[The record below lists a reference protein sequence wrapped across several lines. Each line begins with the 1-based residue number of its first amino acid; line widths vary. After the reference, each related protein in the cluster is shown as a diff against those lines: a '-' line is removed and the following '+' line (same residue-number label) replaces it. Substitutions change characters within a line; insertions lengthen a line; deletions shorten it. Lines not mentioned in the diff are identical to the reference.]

1 MSTTPTLTPANSTP
15 INIPHT
21 WIAAALVVLFA
32 LGALSVY
39 EWVQEREARIKAVAQ
54 TATQQKSIDAAKSD
68 AAQTA
73 AQLKQTLAALEQQKA
88 KPATPQQIIHDTSKL
103 IPSLPQPITIQ
114 TAPAPAVGNGPA
126 QPGAADSAKVPQ
138 QQIIVPAADFQAI
151 QEAEIGCQENSAKLA
166 ACSLIAAD
174 TAAELKA
181 TEAQRDTWEKTA
193 KGGAWLHKT
202 LTAAKWIAIGAGAG
216 YVAGHK
222 W

>member
-1 MSTTPTLTPANSTP
+1 MSTPVDPATLVTPSPWP
-15 INIPHT
+15 RRIG
-21 WIAAALVVLFA
+21 IALLVALIA
-32 LGALSVY
+32 LGGY
-39 EWVQEREARIKAVAQ
+39 EWLAERESRIKAEAQ
-54 TATQQKSIDAAKSD
+54 TAAQQKSIDAAKND

-88 KPATPQQIIHDTSKL
+88 KPATAQQIILDTSKL

-126 QPGAADSAKVPQ
+126 QPGEADSAKIPQ
-138 QQIIVPAADFQAI
+138 QQQIVVPAVDFQAI
-151 QEAEIGCQENSAKLA
+151 QNAEIGCQENSAKLS
-166 ACSLIAAD
+166 ACALTSAD
-174 TAAELKA
+174 LQAELKA

-193 KGGAWLHKT
+193 KGGTWLHKT
-202 LTAAKWIAIGAGAG
+202 LTVAKWIVIGAGAG